1 MEELNTVID
10 NELMVKLKS
19 LSIREHRVI
28 IVPPIVGMSKMFNNV
43 FSITFIFFV
52 IRTGFEPAYPH
63 KGSPYRA
70 SPMCYLTMVLP
81 TRIELVSHP

>member
-52 IRTGFEPAYPH
+52 IRTGFEP
-63 KGSPYRA
+63 
-70 SPMCYLTMVLP
+70 
-81 TRIELVSHP
+81 VSHTGLQPQRGLLIGC